1 MENIMNRVS
10 NITMSTQVLHENL
23 ILIFTISTYMGLEE
37 NNKGKLK
44 SKGFLYTWV
53 GSCIITL
60 IDFPQTTAALPFISH
75 DRRDKIKKK
84 KGPSTEHKIS
94 RKLI

>member
-1 MENIMNRVS
+1 MNRVS

-53 GSCIITL
+53 GSCIIT
-60 IDFPQTTAALPFISH
+60 
-75 DRRDKIKKK
+75 
-84 KGPSTEHKIS
+84 
-94 RKLI
+94 